1 MEEAKIS
8 ILKSEMEAQ
17 IRVIDEIY
25 KKIEIRKSAF
35 EESQTNMESLAYQLH
50 NLYCA
55 FEDLFKIVADNF
67 ENTIE
72 DKARYHI
79 ELLRRMS
86 IPIEG
91 IRPPLLTE
99 DATRFFD
106 ELRSFRHL
114 FRHAYSYEIDPRK
127 LKIVLEDVQKLK
139 NIYKNL
145 VPKFIEK
152 LK

>member
-1 MEEAKIS
+1 MEETKIS

-25 KKIEIRKSAF
+25 KKIEIRKSTF
-35 EESQTNMESLAYQLH
+35 EESQTNLESLAYQLH

-99 DATRFFD
+99 DATRFLD

-139 NIYKNL
+139 NVYKNI
-145 VPKFIEK
+145 VANFIEK

>member
-1 MEEAKIS
+1 MDETRIS

-25 KKIEIRKSAF
+25 TKIEVRKSIF
-35 EESQTNMESLAYQLH
+35 EESQANMESLAYQLH

-55 FEDLFKIVADNF
+55 FEDLFKIVADHF

-72 DKARYHI
+72 DKTRYHI
-79 ELLRRMS
+79 ELLKRMS

-91 IRPPLLTE
+91 IRPYLLTE
-99 DATRFFD
+99 DAAKLLD

-114 FRHAYSYEIDPRK
+114 FRHAYNYEIDPRK
-127 LKIVLEDVQKLK
+127 LKIVLEDAHKLK
-139 NIYKNL
+139 KDYKEL
-145 VPKFIEK
+145 VTDFIEK